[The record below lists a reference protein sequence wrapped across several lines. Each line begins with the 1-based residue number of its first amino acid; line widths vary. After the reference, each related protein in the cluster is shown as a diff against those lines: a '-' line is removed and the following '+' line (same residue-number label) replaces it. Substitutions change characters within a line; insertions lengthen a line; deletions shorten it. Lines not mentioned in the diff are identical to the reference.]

1 MKTVTMVALKLMT
14 LNTGNSTLLGGLISI
29 IKIENPDIVLLQ
41 ELSVTSGQLKL
52 FVAKYGYCAEANTDL
67 LDITSLGTG
76 LIWKSN
82 IPVTEVTSVIEC
94 RGQLAKLGAY
104 SILNIYAHSGSN
116 NKQARRD
123 FFGQDIF
130 RLVRSSSS
138 YPIIAGD
145 FNCVLSAQD
154 TKLNFS
160 DKKCPALAD
169 LVNGFNYSDAFRIV
183 KPNAQE
189 FTFHRPNCA
198 PSRLDRF
205 YVPQHLVPH
214 VQNVRHCAS
223 LGDQDIA

>member
-104 SILNIYAHSGSN
+104 SIPNINAHSGTILSRPGETFL
-116 NKQARRD
+116 ART
-123 FFGQDIF
+123 FF
-130 RLVRSSSS
+130 VW
-138 YPIIAGD
+138 
-145 FNCVLSAQD
+145 
-154 TKLNFS
+154 
-160 DKKCPALAD
+160 
-169 LVNGFNYSDAFRIV
+169 
-183 KPNAQE
+183 
-189 FTFHRPNCA
+189 
-198 PSRLDRF
+198 
-205 YVPQHLVPH
+205 
-214 VQNVRHCAS
+214 
-223 LGDQDIA
+223 